1 MLLRT
6 ISQANHRRAPPLE
19 STDVSFVIRKV
30 AIKVSPTIE
39 ISVDGDGHFTVKTTS
54 TFKNSEIK
62 FKLGEEFEEKRM
74 DGVTTK
80 TVITQDGNKLVQKQ
94 FAKPEVEIIR
104 EFVDD
109 KLTTTAK
116 CGDVVCVREYKKA

>member
-1 MLLRT
+1 
-6 ISQANHRRAPPLE
+6 
-19 STDVSFVIRKV
+19 
-30 AIKVSPTIE
+30 
-39 ISVDGDGHFTVKTTS
+39 
-54 TFKNSEIK
+54 
-62 FKLGEEFEEKRM
+62 M